1 MHHGAYHLYVILI
14 YAVFNKVL
22 GNNGSSSGFKLL
34 DDISKCSLKWN
45 VYWFSLVLPKDIQR
59 YQKTRSNW
67 YFYCFLFLFFSLAR
81 TSICSSMKESY
92 MLHAGYM
99 CSPCM
104 ECAETWSSFFWE
116 IY

>member
-1 MHHGAYHLYVILI
+1 MKKSSAHTFLILHTCHASWCLYHWHVILI

-59 YQKTRSNW
+59 NQKTRSNW

-81 TSICSSMKESY
+81 TSIIM
-92 MLHAGYM
+92 
-99 CSPCM
+99 
-104 ECAETWSSFFWE
+104 FFHE
-116 IY
+116 RAIHVTCRIHV